1 MCKIDIGLSMEK
13 SKISSNPISLRD
25 QMSSAT
31 DRNVRVR
38 NMLWEMIESEAHTRI
53 NVYRRILRL
62 IKGWS
67 LPERS
72 EDEMEVLQTGRSDHT
87 GNWKVKSAYQGGTLG
102 CCSVIMRGS
111 LPLYFASLHT
121 VYLKL
126 LLTYKFFINVISQLV
141 QIHYISICYNKS

>member
-31 DRNVRVR
+31 DRSVRVR
-38 NMLWEMIESEAHTRI
+38 NMLWEMIESEADTRI

-87 GNWKVKSAYQGGTLG
+87 GNWKVKSAYQGGSLG
-102 CCSVIMRGS
+102 CCSVMRGS
-111 LPLYFASLHT
+111 LPLFLFCVLAHSLSEIVT
-121 VYLKL
+121 N
-126 LLTYKFFINVISQLV
+126 I
-141 QIHYISICYNKS
+141 QILH